1 MDWDQYYEKFYDWT
15 TSTQISRMSSLTSYG
30 ASSEVAEVAQEYMD
44 EKAAS
49 RLIKKAVAY
58 GVQFTP
64 EEIYDLSGC
73 CNTEAMNVLL
83 DSSKCR
89 FTKEQL
95 EDLYGAVDDEVLGRV
110 AARNKIRLFED
121 DEDEEIENETG
132 EEEFFDE
139 PVASAPKIGF
149 FAKLF
154 AGIGIADALSSSH
167 ASHPGHCTGDCANCP
182 PHYGYRYG
190 RWYYGH
196 GHVHGCEFGGNK
208 GDGSLQQSNTYWAI
222 RKSLKR
228 NQKEHLRLYYSFN
241 KHCSRIDNC
250 NQLALSLGILD
261 CLARPAGSAVPY
273 SNDKVCLIYH
283 VAVPLV
289 HTVRGVVMLDQC
301 LLVTLRGNLKIT
313 ISLFLSPLL
322 SLTFTWNCAFKSNA
336 FIA

>member
-1 MDWDQYYEKFYDWT
+1 MKLSFLKSPSPGGEGETPPDIRPYVAAIFRGNRLRFALIMALYLVIVLILMGQSWLLGELIEVIASPSRQRILRDTVIAAALIAGLGLVQMGHAPLQSRFVHQGMAQYKETLFAALTRKN
-15 TSTQISRMSSLTSYG
+15 ISAFAQSHCRQHSQAMLRCIFRQPDTPYRGHLSS
-30 ASSEVAEVAQEYMD
+30 A
-44 EKAAS
+44 
-49 RLIKKAVAY
+49 
-58 GVQFTP
+58 
-64 EEIYDLSGC
+64 
-73 CNTEAMNVLL
+73 EAMNVLL

-208 GDGSLQQSNTYWAI
+208 GDGSL
-222 RKSLKR
+222 
-228 NQKEHLRLYYSFN
+228 
-241 KHCSRIDNC
+241 
-250 NQLALSLGILD
+250 
-261 CLARPAGSAVPY
+261 
-273 SNDKVCLIYH
+273 
-283 VAVPLV
+283 
-289 HTVRGVVMLDQC
+289 
-301 LLVTLRGNLKIT
+301 
-313 ISLFLSPLL
+313 
-322 SLTFTWNCAFKSNA
+322 
-336 FIA
+336 

>member
-64 EEIYDLSGC
+64 DEIYDLSGC
-73 CNTEAMNVLL
+73 CNTEAMNALL

-95 EDLYGAVDDEVLGRV
+95 EDLYGAVDDKVLGRV

-208 GDGSLQQSNTYWAI
+208 GDGSL
-222 RKSLKR
+222 
-228 NQKEHLRLYYSFN
+228 
-241 KHCSRIDNC
+241 
-250 NQLALSLGILD
+250 
-261 CLARPAGSAVPY
+261 
-273 SNDKVCLIYH
+273 
-283 VAVPLV
+283 
-289 HTVRGVVMLDQC
+289 
-301 LLVTLRGNLKIT
+301 
-313 ISLFLSPLL
+313 
-322 SLTFTWNCAFKSNA
+322 
-336 FIA
+336 